1 VSLTPRSTTP
11 RRMGLLLILLIIVI
25 AVLLFASH
33 EFFPAFNPAGGTP
46 AAK

>member
-1 VSLTPRSTTP
+1 
-11 RRMGLLLILLIIVI
+11 MALLLVLLVVVI

>member
-1 VSLTPRSTTP
+1 
-11 RRMGLLLILLIIVI
+11 MGLLLVLLVVLI

-33 EFFPAFNPAGGTP
+33 EFFPAFNPAGGTS

>member
-1 VSLTPRSTTP
+1 
-11 RRMGLLLILLIIVI
+11 MALLLVVLVIVV

-33 EFFPAFNPAGGTP
+33 EYFPPFNPAGGTP